1 MDFKIQVPEF
11 HKVRMTGPGFH
22 DEFMPKLMNH
32 HKKSSEFQQKI
43 LFQFSLYVRLSHY
56 KTHVNFYTAFQ
67 KQTDVS
73 LRIFV
78 IFFALLTIKT
88 LYVTWQDPG
97 QQIFC
102 FRSYFVWY
110 HYFASTS
117 IPHHSSDVLF
127 CLKEFYVERNY
138 VVVQSLKTNYLKA
151 VFQSLQTDDPLS
163 RTLFLVSFDRSQK
176 FRTITNLTFRILL
189 QEK

>member
-22 DEFMPKLMNH
+22 DEFMPKFMNH
-32 HKKSSEFQQKI
+32 HKKSSEIQQKI

-78 IFFALLTIKT
+78 IFFAFLTIKT
-88 LYVTWQDPG
+88 LYVHLT
-97 QQIFC
+97 
-102 FRSYFVWY
+102 RSW
-110 HYFASTS
+110 A
-117 IPHHSSDVLF
+117 
-127 CLKEFYVERNY
+127 
-138 VVVQSLKTNYLKA
+138 
-151 VFQSLQTDDPLS
+151 TD
-163 RTLFLVSFDRSQK
+163 TLF
-176 FRTITNLTFRILL
+176 
-189 QEK
+189 